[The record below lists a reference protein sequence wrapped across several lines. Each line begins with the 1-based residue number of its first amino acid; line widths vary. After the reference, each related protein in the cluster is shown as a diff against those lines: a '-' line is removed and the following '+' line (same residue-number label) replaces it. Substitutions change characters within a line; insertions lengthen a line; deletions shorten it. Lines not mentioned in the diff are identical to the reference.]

1 MVVAWQP
8 GKTATKPETSVQD
21 RVSTFV
27 STKTLNTFSGT
38 LAQFPVV
45 IMETKLDT
53 FHEMSGL
60 FSAVLAATRPDIFK
74 GALCLNLSQCR
85 TLVFSVKDSC
95 RVFPDLTSRPLC

>member
-1 MVVAWQP
+1 MAWQP

-21 RVSTFV
+21 RVSTFA
-27 STKTLNTFSGT
+27 SAKTLEET

-45 IMETKLDT
+45 IMETKLDS

-74 GALCLNLSQCR
+74 GALCFNLSQCR
-85 TLVFSVKDSC
+85 TFFSVKDSC
-95 RVFPDLTSRPLC
+95 RVFPDVTSCPLC

>member
-21 RVSTFV
+21 RVSTFA
-27 STKTLNTFSGT
+27 SAKTLEET

-45 IMETKLDT
+45 IMETKLDS

-74 GALCLNLSQCR
+74 GALCFNLSQCR
-85 TLVFSVKDSC
+85 TFFSVKDSC
-95 RVFPDLTSRPLC
+95 RVFPDVTSCPLC

>member
-21 RVSTFV
+21 RVSTFA
-27 STKTLNTFSGT
+27 SAKTLEET

-45 IMETKLDT
+45 IMETKLDS

>member
-21 RVSTFV
+21 CVSTFA
-27 STKTLNTFSGT
+27 SAKTLEET

-45 IMETKLDT
+45 IMETKLDS

-95 RVFPDLTSRPLC
+95 RVFLDVTSRPLC

>member
-1 MVVAWQP
+1 MAWQP

-21 RVSTFV
+21 CVSTFA
-27 STKTLNTFSGT
+27 SAKTLDTFSGT

-45 IMETKLDT
+45 IMETKLDS

-74 GALCLNLSQCR
+74 GALCFNLSQCR
-85 TLVFSVKDSC
+85 TFFSVKDSC
-95 RVFPDLTSRPLC
+95 RVFPDVTSCPLC

>member
-21 RVSTFV
+21 RVSTFA
-27 STKTLNTFSGT
+27 SAKTLEET

-45 IMETKLDT
+45 IMETKLDS

-74 GALCLNLSQCR
+74 GALCFNLSQCR

-95 RVFPDLTSRPLC
+95 RVFLDVTSCPLC

>member
-8 GKTATKPETSVQD
+8 ETSVQD
-21 RVSTFV
+21 CVSTFA
-27 STKTLNTFSGT
+27 SAKTLEET

-45 IMETKLDT
+45 IMETKLDS

-60 FSAVLAATRPDIFK
+60 FSAVLGATKPDIFK
-74 GALCLNLSQCR
+74 GALCFNLSQCR
-85 TLVFSVKDSC
+85 TFFSVKDSC

>member
-21 RVSTFV
+21 RVSTFA
-27 STKTLNTFSGT
+27 SAKTLEET

-45 IMETKLDT
+45 IMETKLDS

-60 FSAVLAATRPDIFK
+60 FSAVLGATKPDIFK
-74 GALCLNLSQCR
+74 GALCFNLSQCR
-85 TLVFSVKDSC
+85 TFFSVNDSC
-95 RVFPDLTSRPLC
+95 RVFPDVTSCPLC

>member
-21 RVSTFV
+21 RVSTFA
-27 STKTLNTFSGT
+27 SAKTLEET

-45 IMETKLDT
+45 IMETKLDS

-74 GALCLNLSQCR
+74 GALICHNAGL
-85 TLVFSVKDSC
+85 FS
-95 RVFPDLTSRPLC
+95 L